1 MISGSEDQKKKRV
14 TACSKYIVQPGLQL
28 GMYFQKVKFHI
39 SGYNLRHTP
48 HILILFFCTWLYSC
62 ICTYL
67 YKGYHG
73 NNHNY
78 LANGIFMVFGF
89 FVSIVLYT
97 FEFFNNFLVDERSHQ
112 ARQFVVPDL

>member
-1 MISGSEDQKKKRV
+1 M
-14 TACSKYIVQPGLQL
+14 QPD
-28 GMYFQKVKFHI
+28 MYFQKVKFHI
-39 SGYNLRHTP
+39 SGYILRHTP

-78 LANGIFMVFGF
+78 LANSIFMVLVF
-89 FVSIVLYT
+89 SYLALHT
-97 FEFFNNFLVDERSHQ
+97 FEFFNTFLVDERSHQ